1 MDKNIKINKD
11 ARTSIVNGVNK
22 LADVVK
28 TTMGAKGK
36 LVVIEDNQS
45 FFPILSKDGITVAEH
60 VILED
65 QFENLGAKMLK
76 QATKRT
82 LDEVQDSTTT
92 ATVLAQALINNGIDK
107 QPRQITEAYQKDLE
121 LTIKELKRLSS
132 RGTAKQIKQVATTAS
147 NCDSKI
153 GKLVADAYK
162 QVGRKGSI
170 KVENTTLDE
179 SSFEIFEGLN
189 LDSGLSAPHF
199 ATDKRKM
206 ECHLDNPLVFLFA
219 DSIQSIED
227 IIMPIE
233 YAKSKNQPLAI
244 IAPDIEQTALHRLIL
259 TNMQGLVKVV
269 YIRTPEFGKRNDEI
283 MEDISIVTKG
293 EIQTIY
299 KDINLNG
306 LGTAKQIVIRPH
318 NTSIITDVDTSE
330 QIKALEPRLKQED
343 GDFVAKR
350 IQNLASKM
358 AVIKVGGLT
367 DIEQREKRDRVDDAV
382 GAVKSSFVSGVIAG
396 AGNTLAYLASQLE
409 LSQEFKEALK
419 APMRTILQNAEIKE
433 TEDCYKLNQG
443 FNVVTGEF
451 TQDLKSEG
459 ILDSTNSII
468 KALESATSVAN
479 NVINTNGI
487 VLYQ

>member
-1 MDKNIKINKD
+1 
-11 ARTSIVNGVNK
+11 
-22 LADVVK
+22 
-28 TTMGAKGK
+28 
-36 LVVIEDNQS
+36 
-45 FFPILSKDGITVAEH
+45 
-60 VILED
+60 
-65 QFENLGAKMLK
+65 
-76 QATKRT
+76 
-82 LDEVQDSTTT
+82 
-92 ATVLAQALINNGIDK
+92 
-107 QPRQITEAYQKDLE
+107 
-121 LTIKELKRLSS
+121 
-132 RGTAKQIKQVATTAS
+132 
-147 NCDSKI
+147 
-153 GKLVADAYK
+153 
-162 QVGRKGSI
+162 
-170 KVENTTLDE
+170 
-179 SSFEIFEGLN
+179 
-189 LDSGLSAPHF
+189 
-199 ATDKRKM
+199 M

-367 DIEQREKRDRVDDAV
+367 DIEQREKKR
-382 GAVKSSFVSGVIAG
+382 
-396 AGNTLAYLASQLE
+396 
-409 LSQEFKEALK
+409 
-419 APMRTILQNAEIKE
+419 
-433 TEDCYKLNQG
+433 
-443 FNVVTGEF
+443 
-451 TQDLKSEG
+451 
-459 ILDSTNSII
+459 
-468 KALESATSVAN
+468 
-479 NVINTNGI
+479 
-487 VLYQ
+487 